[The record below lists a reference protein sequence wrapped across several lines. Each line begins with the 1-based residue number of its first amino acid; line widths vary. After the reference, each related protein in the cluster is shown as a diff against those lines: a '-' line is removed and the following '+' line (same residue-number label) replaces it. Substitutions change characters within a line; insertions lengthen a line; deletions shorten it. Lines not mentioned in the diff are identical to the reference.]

1 MELGKR
7 YGVVIP
13 SISII
18 FVLLLGTVP
27 LSAYAGSNNAQAP
40 EFALKCYQNVST
52 VDPGLTPFQDQFQ
65 NTNVNPDVDQRY
77 CVEALKHSS
86 LPPPNPR
93 YWIEHED
100 EPNGNLLNPNGVV
113 ITDQFLGTFTANLF
127 HFETLVPASGTAA
140 NNSPD
145 NLVQGLAN
153 NQPYSG
159 YSPST
164 TTNLP
169 TSTVQ
174 VTDQFGTSMITL
186 DSIFAFEASAIVGPQ
201 GSLTGQDLT
210 CYMFLEDDEVPPI
223 NPTPAQSASTW
234 VTQFAPLGIPVVDLG
249 QADVLCVM
257 ADKTPPTPP
266 VSAIGGD
273 IVPLDTTMVLVAG
286 SQSTAAWMI
295 PVIVSGIGIAI
306 VIARK
311 F

>member
-1 MELGKR
+1 VELGKR

-18 FVLLLGTVP
+18 LVLLFGMVP
-27 LSAYAGSNNAQAP
+27 LPALAQNAVTP

-100 EPNGNLLNPNGVV
+100 EPNGAFLNPNGVV

-140 NNSPD
+140 NISPD

-159 YSPST
+159 YSPFT

-210 CYMFLEDDEVPPI
+210 CYMFLEDDEDPPI
-223 NPTPAQSASTW
+223 DPTPAQSASTW
-234 VTQFAPLGIPVVDLG
+234 VTQFAPLGIAVVDLG

-257 ADKTPPTPP
+257 AEKTPPTPP

-273 IVPLDTTMVLVAG
+273 IVPLDSTMVLAAG
-286 SQSTAAWMI
+286 TQYTAAWMI

>member
-1 MELGKR
+1 M
-7 YGVVIP
+7 
-13 SISII
+13 
-18 FVLLLGTVP
+18 
-27 LSAYAGSNNAQAP
+27 
-40 EFALKCYQNVST
+40 
-52 VDPGLTPFQDQFQ
+52 
-65 NTNVNPDVDQRY
+65 
-77 CVEALKHSS
+77 
-86 LPPPNPR
+86 
-93 YWIEHED
+93 
-100 EPNGNLLNPNGVV
+100 
-113 ITDQFLGTFTANLF
+113 
-127 HFETLVPASGTAA
+127 VPASGTAV
-140 NNSPD
+140 NSPD
-145 NLVQGLAN
+145 GLVQGLVN

-159 YSPST
+159 YSPFT